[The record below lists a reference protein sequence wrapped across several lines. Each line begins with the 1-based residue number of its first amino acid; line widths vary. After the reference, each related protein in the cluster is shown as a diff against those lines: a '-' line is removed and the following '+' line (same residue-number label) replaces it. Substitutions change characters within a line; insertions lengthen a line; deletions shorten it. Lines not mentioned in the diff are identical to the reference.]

1 MTIRQTIDEYFTPEY
16 RIEDNGHTIAIAYCM
31 KDAETI
37 KKALEEAREKEK
49 RDEDAWLAS

>member
-1 MTIRQTIDEYFTPEY
+1 MTIHQTTDEYFITEY
-16 RIEDNGHTIAIAYCM
+16 KVKEDGHTIAIAYCM

>member
-1 MTIRQTIDEYFTPEY
+1 MTIRQSIDEYFLPEY
-16 RIEDNGHTIAIAYCM
+16 RIEDNGHAIAIAYCM

-49 RDEDAWLAS
+49 KG